1 MQKKAEAGK
10 KTRQRRQFMT
20 ESMEKHCKSWFASF
34 PLVWRNI
41 ECVGRFTSLAICSS
55 KCAYSDNVEDAIF
68 LLPAVFVYFELGKK
82 WLLSKSGLTTIYE
95 CWLNSLCNI
104 GQAHHKTTTTTT
116 IGNNI
121 ADQYQ
126 TMQVMPLNT
135 RVRLK
140 ILGYYEISSGGGG
153 FVIWN
158 ILWTLVLKQFNIWH
172 HLWTISW
179 II

>member
-1 MQKKAEAGK
+1 MQKKADTGK
-10 KTRQRRQFMT
+10 KHAREDNLWPSRW
-20 ESMEKHCKSWFASF
+20 K
-34 PLVWRNI
+34 NI
-41 ECVGRFTSLAICSS
+41 VNHDLRL
-55 KCAYSDNVEDAIF
+55 F
-68 LLPAVFVYFELGKK
+68 LLFEEILNVSVGSQVSQFAAPNALIRTMWKTQYFYCPPFLYISSWGEK

-95 CWLNSLCNI
+95 CWLNSLCNN
-104 GQAHHKTTTTTT
+104 GQAHHKTTTTT

-140 ILGYYEISSGGGG
+140 ILGYYEISS
-153 FVIWN
+153 VIWN
-158 ILWTLVLKQFNIWH
+158 ILWTHVLKQFNIWP
-172 HLWTISW
+172 HLWTVSW